1 MVHSRWC
8 TLLKAFIFK
17 AVRCKSSFKSASVF
31 CWLHESSCLWMGKDS
46 TLETLHLCGHL
57 EAWDPFAPFSSAWV
71 PYWRVILA
79 NSCGQSVLRN
89 KCPVSTASCL
99 KGLCREAKLWVT
111 LEKQRQEEA
120 SRWKGEMDQSIP
132 PCPPRTKTFWSSR
145 TPGQLCTGTYWKAL
159 LTLMPGIS
167 LDPWD
172 QNLWDRLHV
181 LFLQKSL
188 EFGKVVRYLL
198 GSSLEN
204 QTCPS

>member
-1 MVHSRWC
+1 MWDLLGSEIEPVSRVLSGRFLSTVPPGKSSKLILWFINYEFMVHSRWC

-132 PCPPRTKTFWSSR
+132 PCPREQRPSDQAGLLASSA
-145 TPGQLCTGTYWKAL
+145 LEHTGKLY
-159 LTLMPGIS
+159 
-167 LDPWD
+167 
-172 QNLWDRLHV
+172 
-181 LFLQKSL
+181 
-188 EFGKVVRYLL
+188 
-198 GSSLEN
+198 
-204 QTCPS
+204 